1 MADPLGEQVEPFI
14 DGPEPAGTSAGDPA
28 IRAKLFSFFVNFHS
42 PAGVY
47 IYKEGIRD
55 LYSEF
60 LAGRERGE
68 DPFPNFLEVSVEDV
82 QASDAD
88 LAEQLIQNPKR
99 VLSLMTQAAA
109 LIATDDEDE
118 QAPVSATARF
128 VPKIAVV
135 FRGVGGAWRPSS
147 LTSQQINRLVGVRA
161 IVSGTSR
168 VRSKT
173 QIAVARCRSCGH
185 VYAELV
191 PQGLETIV
199 LPAKCRRP
207 QVQGENRDCGTNP
220 YVLDPHEC
228 TYVDQQTLKLQDIPG
243 DGDTTTF
250 TQYGP
255 AGMVISP
262 ANANRATGDSQA
274 AGGAAVSE
282 TPIVLSAILEDYLVE
297 QNLLAGSK
305 VLVTGVLCASTTSRS
320 TYLLVTGITDLSS
333 GNDFEA
339 QFSLLSLMDRFS
351 QEEIDSFR
359 AFAASPN
366 LYRNIVNSIC
376 PQLLGMENA
385 KLAAACLLFGG
396 TSKHT
401 TEGIRL
407 RGDINVLYVS
417 DPGLGKSELLK
428 WVTATAGVGIYTSG
442 KTASAVGLTAGVMRD
457 KITGEFYLEGGALV
471 LADNGVVAIDEIDKA
486 NEKDRVALH
495 ESMEQ
500 GSISISK
507 AGITATLNTRTSIIA
522 AANPSL
528 GRFDDYKAAADQ
540 LDFTS
545 TILSRFDLIFIL
557 KDRPDVA
564 VDSRIVDMIG
574 NISMNAAA
582 LPPGAK
588 DQQFLSRYI
597 KYAKATCRPRLTPE
611 AASRLE
617 SHYVRVRSEEYAKK
631 GIPITVRQL
640 EAMIRTSEA
649 FAKMALR
656 DTVLPADVERSIEIF
671 RHSTEDAA
679 QSGIQE
685 YILQDQTLMRG
696 ISEAEHAIKSRIPR
710 GGVMLESSLMRD
722 LSNLGLSDGAVARA
736 IYILTQNGT
745 LERLSGRQLRR
756 K

>member
-1 MADPLGEQVEPFI
+1 MADPLGERREPFI
-14 DGPEPAGTSAGDPA
+14 DGPEPAQTSGGDPA
-28 IRAKLFSFFVNFHS
+28 IRAKLFSFFVSFHNS
-42 PAGVY
+42 SGQYV
-47 IYKEGIRD
+47 YKEGIRN

-60 LAGRERGE
+60 LSEQERGS
-68 DPFPNFLEVSVEDV
+68 DPASSHLEVAVEDI
-82 QASDAD
+82 QASDSE

-99 VLSLMTQAAA
+99 VLNLMVQAAT
-109 LIATDDEDE
+109 LIATDEEGE
-118 QAPVSATARF
+118 QSPGSSAARF
-128 VPKIAVV
+128 VPRIAVV

-147 LTSQQINRLVGVRA
+147 LASSQINRLVGVRA

-168 VRSKT
+168 IRSKA
-173 QIAVARCRSCGH
+173 QIVVARCRTCGH
-185 VYAELV
+185 VHTDLV

-199 LPAKCRRP
+199 LPSKCRRP
-207 QVQGENRDCGTNP
+207 QVQGENRECGTNP

-243 DGDTTTF
+243 DSEVGSF
-250 TQYGP
+250 AQYGP
-255 AGMVISP
+255 SGMVIAP
-262 ANANRATGDSQA
+262 TGSAQLMGDAGS
-274 AGGAAVSE
+274 AGGQTVSE

-297 QNLLAGSK
+297 QNLLAGNK
-305 VLVTGVLCASTTSRS
+305 VLVTGVLSASTTSRS
-320 TYLLVTGITDLSS
+320 TYLLVTGITDLSTAS
-333 GNDFEA
+333 DFESK
-339 QFSLLSLMDRFS
+339 FSMLSLLDTFT
-351 QEEIDSFR
+351 QAEVDAFR

-396 TSKHT
+396 SSKLT
-401 TEGIRL
+401 AEGIRL

-528 GRFDDYKAAADQ
+528 GRFDDYKSAADQ

-545 TILSRFDLIFIL
+545 TILSRFDLIFLL
-557 KDRPDVA
+557 KDRPNAA

-582 LPPGAK
+582 LPPGAR
-588 DQQFLSRYI
+588 DQRFISRYI
-597 KYAKATCRPRLTPE
+597 KYARAICRPRLTAE
-611 AASRLE
+611 AAGRLE
-617 SHYVRVRSEEYAKK
+617 SHYVRVRSESYARK

-656 DTVLPADVERSIEIF
+656 DTVTPADVERSIEIF
-671 RHSTEDAA
+671 RQSTEDAA

-696 ISEAEHAIKSRIPR
+696 ISEAEHAIKTRIPR
-710 GGVMLESSLMRD
+710 GGVMMESVLMRD
-722 LSNLGLSDGAVARA
+722 LNNLGLSDGAVARA
-736 IYILTQNGT
+736 IYILVQNGT
-745 LERLSGRQLRR
+745 LERLNSRQIRR
-756 K
+756 R